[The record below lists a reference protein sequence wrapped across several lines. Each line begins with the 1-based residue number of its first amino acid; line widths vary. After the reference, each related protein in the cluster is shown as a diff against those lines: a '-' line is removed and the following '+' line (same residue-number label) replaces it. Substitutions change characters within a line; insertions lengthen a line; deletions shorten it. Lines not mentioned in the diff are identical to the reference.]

1 MKDDSSLL
9 AAKPT
14 TLLTE
19 PRRLRPLG
27 NHSFALLLASLVLLL
42 LASPLLEGDAAGNR
56 YLTLLFTLVL
66 LAAIA
71 ASSARRW
78 SLWVALSLA
87 LPWSYLSWL
96 HPLWQGD
103 GAGVVAN
110 LLFVCFGIF
119 VAGLILTRIAKAK
132 AVGIDTLCGAVAA
145 YLLLAIV
152 WAVCYGI
159 IEALLPGS
167 FGFEAADFDMIW
179 NHLLYFSLV
188 TLSTL
193 GYGDITPLS
202 SVARIWSA
210 FEAVVGTL
218 YLTVLI
224 ARLVSLYRT

>member
-1 MKDDSSLL
+1 MQSEGRLL
-9 AAKPT
+9 QATPAIPEGWFK
-14 TLLTE
+14 
-19 PRRLRPLG
+19 RLQPLSG
-27 NHSFALLLASLVLLL
+27 YGFALLLVSLILLL

-78 SLWVALSLA
+78 SLGVALGLA
-87 LPWSYLSWL
+87 VPWSYLSWL
-96 HPLWQGD
+96 HPIWQGD
-103 GAGVVAN
+103 ASDIAAN
-110 LLFVCFGIF
+110 LLFVCFGLF
-119 VAGLILTRIAKAK
+119 VVGLILARIAKAT

-152 WAVCYGI
+152 WAVCYGV
-159 IEALLPGS
+159 IEALQPGS
-167 FGFEAADFDMIW
+167 FGFEAADYETIW

-188 TLSTL
+188 TISTL
-193 GYGDITPLS
+193 GYGDITPLGNA
-202 SVARIWSA
+202 ARIWSA

-224 ARLVSLYRT
+224 ARLVSLYRS